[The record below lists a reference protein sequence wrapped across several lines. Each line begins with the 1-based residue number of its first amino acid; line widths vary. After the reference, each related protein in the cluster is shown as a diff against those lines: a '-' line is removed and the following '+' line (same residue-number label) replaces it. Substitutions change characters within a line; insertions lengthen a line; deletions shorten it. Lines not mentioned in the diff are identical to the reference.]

1 MQPCAAL
8 KRLESL
14 GTIALTGKRV
24 NGVFRLLLSRSLWV
38 EALGRIQQNRGAE
51 TPGID
56 REAVTDLDES
66 RIDAVIAQLSAGT
79 YRPQPVRRVHIPK
92 TNGKTRPLGIPT
104 ATDRLVQEVVRM
116 ILNEV
121 YEPIFSDRSH
131 GFRRGRSCH
140 TALDHVRKT
149 WKGVKW
155 LIEVDVEGYFDN
167 ISHEKLLS
175 LLERRIDERR
185 FTALISAIL

>member
-104 ATDRLVQEVVRM
+104 ATDRLVQ
-116 ILNEV
+116 
-121 YEPIFSDRSH
+121 
-131 GFRRGRSCH
+131 
-140 TALDHVRKT
+140 
-149 WKGVKW
+149 
-155 LIEVDVEGYFDN
+155 
-167 ISHEKLLS
+167 
-175 LLERRIDERR
+175 
-185 FTALISAIL
+185 